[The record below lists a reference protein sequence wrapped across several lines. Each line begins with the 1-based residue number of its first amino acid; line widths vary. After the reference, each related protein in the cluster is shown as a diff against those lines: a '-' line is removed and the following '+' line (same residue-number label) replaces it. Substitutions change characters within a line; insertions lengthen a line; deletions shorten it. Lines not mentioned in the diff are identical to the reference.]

1 MNTLEA
7 STKAIK
13 SGSSSDDSRY
23 TSIESQ
29 IQSLTAS
36 RDALAS
42 QIRDALDAAAFDND
56 SISKDQANT
65 WIAQAQ
71 ALIVQSAAL
80 AAMT

>member
-1 MNTLEA
+1 MNTLAA

-13 SGSSSDDSRY
+13 SGTPSDDNRY
-23 TSIESQ
+23 TTIENQ
-29 IQSLTAS
+29 IQSLTNQ
-36 RDALAS
+36 RDALAK

-56 SISKDQANT
+56 SISRSQAHA